1 MLLYHPPEVELDLVG
16 IHHYQSGLKN
26 ITLVRPLDAGA
37 SPSAVVAMVAVGAG
51 VKQVVVVVV
60 PLVLA
65 MRQCYCY
72 QRR

>member
-1 MLLYHPPEVELDLVG
+1 MMYDPLEVELDLVG

-26 ITLVRPLDAGA
+26 LELSRLFDSVAIPV
-37 SPSAVVAMVAVGAG
+37 AVAIVAVG
-51 VKQVVVVVV
+51 VLIVQVIA

-65 MRQCYCY
+65 MRQYYCY